1 VGWTDLL
8 ARALAAFVVGCLFGW
23 RRSDGLR
30 RFRSAYCAVPRKNG
44 KSTLSAGIGL
54 YLLVAD
60 GEQGAEVYSA
70 ATTRDQARIVFDEA
84 KRMVTASPSLRRRIE
99 PLINNLH
106 VAATASRFMPLSS
119 DSSTMD
125 GLNVHGAIIDE
136 LHAHKTRGVVD
147 VLDTATGARRQ
158 PLLFEITTAG
168 YDRHS
173 ICYEH
178 HDYSSKVLDGV
189 LQDVSWFAYVAGA
202 DDGDD
207 WTDPEVWRKANPN
220 FGVSVKQDDLARK
233 AEKAIALPGA
243 QNAFRRMHLNEWT
256 EQAER
261 WIDMA
266 AWDACDASVDL
277 EQLRGRPCFGG
288 LDLSTTTD
296 VTALAWVFPPHHGD
310 DLWRVLSRYFLPE
323 DNLRKRAERDRV
335 PYDVWARQGCL
346 EATPGNVVDYGA
358 IEQRIRNDSSLFQVR
373 EIAYDPWN
381 ATHIAL
387 RLQDEGATMVE
398 FRQGFRSMSAPTRE
412 LEKLI
417 VSAKLAHGGN
427 PVTRWMAANVA
438 VAQDPA
444 GNLKPAKD
452 KSTER
457 IDGVVAIIMAIGRA
471 MVANEEVACPP
482 MAMWV

>member
-1 VGWTDLL
+1 
-8 ARALAAFVVGCLFGW
+8 
-23 RRSDGLR
+23 
-30 RFRSAYCAVPRKNG
+30 
-44 KSTLSAGIGL
+44 
-54 YLLVAD
+54 
-60 GEQGAEVYSA
+60 
-70 ATTRDQARIVFDEA
+70 
-84 KRMVTASPSLRRRIE
+84 
-99 PLINNLH
+99 
-106 VAATASRFMPLSS
+106 MPLSS
-119 DSSTMD
+119 DASSMD

-136 LHAHKTRGVVD
+136 LHAHRTRHVVD

-173 ICYEH
+173 ICFEH
-178 HDYSSKVLDGV
+178 HDYSIKVLQGIVRD
-189 LQDVSWFAYVAGA
+189 DAWFAFIAAA
-202 DDGDD
+202 DENDD
-207 WTDPEVWRKANPN
+207 WTDPAVWRKANPN
-220 FGVSVKQDDLARK
+220 FGLSVKQDDLARK

-261 WIDMA
+261 WIDLA
-266 AWDACDASVDL
+266 AWDACAGAVSL
-277 EQLRGRPCFGG
+277 ELLRGRPCFGG
-288 LDLSTTTD
+288 LDLSTATD
-296 VTALAWVFPPHHGD
+296 VTALAWVFPPHHDD
-310 DLWRVLSRYFLPE
+310 DLWRVLSRYFVPAE
-323 DNLRKRAERDRV
+323 HLRKRAERDRV
-335 PYDVWARQGCL
+335 PYDLWAAEGFI

-358 IEQRIRNDSSLFQVR
+358 IEQRILTDSALFQVKD
-373 EIAYDPWN
+373 IAYDPWN

-417 VSAKLAHGGN
+417 VSKKLAHGAN

-457 IDGVVAIIMAIGRA
+457 IDGIVALIMALGRA
-471 MVANEEVACPP
+471 MLPQEAPLSPQLFIIGGNRAP
-482 MAMWV
+482 WS